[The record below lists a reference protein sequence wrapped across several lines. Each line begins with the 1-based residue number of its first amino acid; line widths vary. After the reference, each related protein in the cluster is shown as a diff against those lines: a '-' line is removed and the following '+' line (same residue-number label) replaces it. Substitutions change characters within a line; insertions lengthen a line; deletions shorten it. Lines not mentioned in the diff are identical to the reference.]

1 MTEGK
6 RADERPSATVAETVR
21 AHFDVSID
29 DTEEAWRGEESIGW
43 RAESSDGDRF
53 VQLFPRSRSVEM
65 LTWCDRVAEAAS
77 TRAPACVHAI
87 VSRGGL
93 RAVETR
99 EGPVMVFP
107 FVDAE
112 HPGEQPFD
120 EQAAVLLAA
129 IHAGI
134 ASAWDRRNGPRPA
147 GEDRWTHTRDDLMV
161 DEDLD
166 LWESEIPPGA
176 DLPIHGDFYG
186 GNLFVRDDLIVGV
199 VDWSDADL
207 VPMEQEV
214 SWAAWEFCQGDD
226 GHDLDDERA
235 ELFLQAYVFAGG
247 PAKVAPPFDPLPWT
261 RQRLRN
267 EARGWFSDPISMTE
281 PDTYHQAQL
290 VAFERLRDR
299 HLAGR

>member
-1 MTEGK
+1 
-6 RADERPSATVAETVR
+6 
-21 AHFDVSID
+21 
-29 DTEEAWRGEESIGW
+29 
-43 RAESSDGDRF
+43 
-53 VQLFPRSRSVEM
+53 M

-87 VSRGGL
+87 VSHGGL
-93 RAVETR
+93 RAVETP

-107 FVDAE
+107 FFDAK

-120 EQAAVLLAA
+120 EPAAVLLAA
-129 IHAGI
+129 IHSGI

-147 GEDRWTHTRDDLMV
+147 GEDRWTHTRHDLMV

-166 LWESEIPPGA
+166 LWEFESPPGD

-186 GNLFVRDDLIVGV
+186 GNLFVRGDQIVGV

-214 SWAAWEFCQGDD
+214 SWSAWEFCQGDD
-226 GHDLDDERA
+226 GDDLDDDRA
-235 ELFLQAYVFAGG
+235 ELFLQAYVSAGG
-247 PAKVAPPFDPLPWT
+247 PAKVAPPFDPLPWI

-267 EARGWFSDPISMTE
+267 EARGSRIPF
-281 PDTYHQAQL
+281 
-290 VAFERLRDR
+290 R
-299 HLAGR
+299 